1 MTERELKKLLREL
14 YLDAECTLPR
24 TTIRACEKVLAEE
37 SNYLSKVNMKALI
50 DDLRIAAKNRIPT
63 CSDTGNPIWY
73 VILGTEALP
82 ILRDGVPALER
93 LIKKVISE
101 LTEENLLQ
109 ALMVDPLKHGINTN
123 VGDRIPDIQY
133 QFRDSDYIELI
144 ATPKGCGAETFGSY
158 FKVLMYADGIFGMK
172 KYILDV
178 VIEGAR
184 AGRTCPPNIVG
195 VGIGGTSDLCL
206 RIAKEAALLR
216 PVGDRHPDP
225 EITAL
230 EQELLAAINTTGIGP
245 AGMGGKYTALDVHI
259 ETVFSNIVGVPVA
272 VNIQCP
278 ATHLSVARIYS
289 DGRLERRE
297 RTSWFER

>member
-1 MTERELKKLLREL
+1 MTEQDLNKLLREL

-24 TTIRACEKVLAEE
+24 TTISACEKVLAEE
-37 SNYLSKVNMKALI
+37 SNDLSKVNMKALV

-93 LIKKVISE
+93 LIKKVTSE
-101 LTEENLLQ
+101 LTEKNLIQ

-195 VGIGGTSDLCL
+195 VGIGGTSDLCP

-216 PVGDRHPDP
+216 PVGDRHPDSG
-225 EITAL
+225 ISAL
-230 EQELLAAINTTGIGP
+230 EEELLAAINATGIGP

-259 ETVFSNIVGVPVA
+259 ETAFSNIVGVPVA

-289 DGRLERRE
+289 DGRVERRE
-297 RTSWFER
+297 QTSWFER